1 LSRNAARAAII
12 FARTGSLAPLGDA
25 SAKVDMALR
34 AMAGTFGDLNQNYE
48 FDKDEKK
55 DTYNL
60 VAAVTKPLASAAA
73 SDPKPDAEKEGEAPA
88 KEMRAFVLADADSM
102 SDLLMSNFGPN
113 RLLLMDAIRWLGGE
127 DSFAGEVNDEE
138 DVRIEHSKQKDLVWF
153 YSTIIGMPLLV
164 LGAGLTFSR
173 RARRTGKAVSS

>member
-1 LSRNAARAAII
+1 
-12 FARTGSLAPLGDA
+12 
-25 SAKVDMALR
+25 VR
-34 AMAGTFGDLNQNYE
+34 AMGGTFADTNQNYE
-48 FDKDEKK
+48 YDKDEKK

-60 VAAVTKPLASAAA
+60 VAAVSKALPAAA
-73 SDPKPDAEKEGEAPA
+73 APTPPPADAAKKDAPPEA
-88 KEMRAFVLADADSM
+88 KEMRAFVVADADSM

-153 YSTIIGMPLLV
+153 YSTIVGMPALV
-164 LGAGLTFSR
+164 LGLGLTVAR
-173 RARRTGKAVSS
+173 RARRTGGKAVA

>member
-1 LSRNAARAAII
+1 VPS
-12 FARTGSLAPLGDA
+12 TDV
-25 SAKVDMALR
+25 KVDMAVR
-34 AMAGTFGDLNQNYE
+34 AMGGTFADTNQNYE

-60 VAAVTKPLASAAA
+60 VAAVSKPVAASATPPADAA
-73 SDPKPDAEKEGEAPA
+73 KDGASAQP
-88 KEMRAFVLADADSM
+88 KEMRAFVIADADSM

-153 YSTIIGMPLLV
+153 YSTIVGMPALV
-164 LGAGLTFSR
+164 LGLGLTMAR
-173 RARRTGKAVSS
+173 RARRTNRAVS